1 MDNFEESCL
10 CPMGRLASVDPQ
22 PADWTRPYSTN
33 EVCKEDDPLIQSFKI
48 GTDQVTEEDEVDNFF
63 LPQENKAR
71 QPKSPESDQG
81 DESVHS
87 ASLNAHI
94 DLDLDLD
101 HPLTTKPD
109 QVQSWDTT
117 SLGSPHSR
125 VPSHDRADPTEENIS
140 TLLDHFLQDDADGA
154 HREGMLADKTET
166 TDGATSTPAPSS
178 ALCKYRWSK
187 TINTKSSEVGF
198 YSSLATGEAVS
209 LKWDENSQ
217 AYYSDNVRIT
227 CGDHQ
232 GSLVVDGNIY
242 PVEEFSVK
250 SYTFEVD
257 LYMKDDVLNENVINV
272 DRKLITGN
280 SPSLISNQE
289 TNSNTKYEDL
299 VWQHLGGRDKMNSTV
314 DGMEPQP
321 YLSSMKRD
329 SPIGDVDSGKFYEF
343 SSVRTNFDKEKS
355 DKYTDGLKQH
365 RRDSVE
371 KTYSTDSEVKKYDL
385 VEDILSRPPSVPLSR
400 NGEITTLKRA
410 NSFSGSRSSSGTP
423 ALYNTQ
429 PETANQNFNND
440 PMSLSN
446 IPFATLRS
454 ESRTEL
460 SNFDIG
466 KQSPLPEQRI
476 SPSQSQMPARDIS
489 ASQWSKSPSGRST
502 PQKELLVD
510 PVKQYPERTS
520 SQLSSRPP
528 SNANSRSTSRTTSVI
543 SMGSEQE
550 LAQYMTNN
558 IRDKPMTMGSS
569 SLTND
574 FLKDS
579 LITRGEDRA
588 ASLPNYQQQQQ
599 SFKLDGRSVTPD
611 NKIRV
616 PPTDISTFR
625 NGLVTE
631 RMEDVLG
638 RASSQSSISTV
649 SRGSSRNATPVA
661 SDYGVRD
668 ANAVKI
674 LELEASVNNLRK
686 LLTNRETEVHSLAAQ
701 VADLKDI
708 NRSLREDLEHKSQ
721 RQTPTSI
728 VQDSL
733 EYKQLQREKEILAG
747 EIVILRD
754 QVERLGR
761 GHQNSGSGRNSVSS
775 GITDYSPNSPHVLQR
790 KIADMEAHM
799 KDLQEVTESTTASLV
814 RAEEKL
820 KHLEEE
826 NRELRA
832 RNSGH
837 FDIQGSN
844 DILNLRVE
852 MRALREDYR
861 SLKERNLQL
870 TEENMRL
877 LEGKE
882 PKHKDRDHV
891 STNGSKSSSTYK
903 SDLGSRHVQDYIH
916 SNYKVEQ
923 AEPTLSLGTDKSSY
937 FNSSTSRNVS
947 DRESRQPTH
956 THSYET
962 DRKYS
967 DPNRLLQQRNTIEST
982 RLRPQAKDTK
992 PSDYLKHGLSYP
1004 DRSRP
1009 DGEVSEK
1016 LYTDKYLK
1024 RSDDH
1029 RDKEVTSSYLDKHYA
1044 ALKEGELASDVCHR
1058 DSYEDKPKEI
1068 KYKYRQDSSTD
1079 VDVRLSSKQLAGP
1092 INSKDIFLNLQQS
1105 RTRKWLN
1112 EVDSGSQKGKETP
1125 EYDSDSTEALVTGL
1139 GKVATFHSKCGYEIP
1154 EKKADMVASSITLIP
1169 KKDLTNSL
1177 FTNENKY
1184 ISGNL
1189 DFNRSQA
1196 VSTRHTDDTGN
1207 DSDTATDILLAQDTI
1222 ARGTSQRRPSLGS
1235 DGTSSTLSD
1244 ADEDSSLR
1252 RRSKSVETSRSKDS
1266 TFNRLLSS
1274 LPRGTPTARSVT
1286 SLDSM
1291 RASAG
1296 FRSVI
1301 PAPLVT
1307 QHNKGELAPKNVTS
1321 LLNSSLTQGL
1331 RPFAP
1336 RSIADIR
1343 NEDVVKFSRVGGK
1356 LTQGVVKYV
1365 GHLPG
1370 RSEAYLGVE
1379 LDKDEGKH
1387 DGTFEGIRYF
1397 KCKPNKGVFVAF
1409 NKVVMAW
1416 AP

>member
-1 MDNFEESCL
+1 
-10 CPMGRLASVDPQ
+10 
-22 PADWTRPYSTN
+22 
-33 EVCKEDDPLIQSFKI
+33 
-48 GTDQVTEEDEVDNFF
+48 
-63 LPQENKAR
+63 
-71 QPKSPESDQG
+71 
-81 DESVHS
+81 
-87 ASLNAHI
+87 
-94 DLDLDLD
+94 
-101 HPLTTKPD
+101 
-109 QVQSWDTT
+109 
-117 SLGSPHSR
+117 
-125 VPSHDRADPTEENIS
+125 
-140 TLLDHFLQDDADGA
+140 
-154 HREGMLADKTET
+154 MLADKTET
-166 TDGATSTPAPSS
+166 NDGATSTPAPSS

-187 TINTKSSEVGF
+187 TISTKSSEVGF

-217 AYYSDNVRIT
+217 AYYSANVRIT

-257 LYMKDDVLNENVINV
+257 LYMKDDILNENAINV

-343 SSVRTNFDKEKS
+343 SSVRTNFDKENT

-371 KTYSTDSEVKKYDL
+371 KAYSTDSEVKKYDL

-400 NGEITTLKRA
+400 NGETTTLKRA

-446 IPFATLRS
+446 RPFATLRS
-454 ESRTEL
+454 DSRTEL

-476 SPSQSQMPARDIS
+476 SPSQSQMPARDNT
-489 ASQWSKSPSGRST
+489 ASQWSKSSSGRST
-502 PQKELLVD
+502 PQKDLLVD
-510 PVKQYPERTS
+510 PVKQYPERSS

-588 ASLPNYQQQQQ
+588 ASLPNYQQQLQ

-674 LELEASVNNLRK
+674 QELEASVNNLRK
-686 LLTNRETEVHSLAAQ
+686 LLTNRETEVHSLVAQ

-761 GHQNSGSGRNSVSS
+761 GHQNSGSGRNSSSS

-844 DILNLRVE
+844 DVLNLRVE

-937 FNSSTSRNVS
+937 FNSSTSRNLS

-982 RLRPQAKDTK
+982 KLRPQAKDTK

-1024 RSDDH
+1024 RSDDP
-1029 RDKEVTSSYLDKHYA
+1029 RDKEVASSYLDKHYA
-1044 ALKEGELASDVCHR
+1044 ALKEGELASDVRHR
-1058 DSYEDKPKEI
+1058 DSYEDKPKED

-1112 EVDSGSQKGKETP
+1112 E
-1125 EYDSDSTEALVTGL
+1125 
-1139 GKVATFHSKCGYEIP
+1139 
-1154 EKKADMVASSITLIP
+1154 
-1169 KKDLTNSL
+1169 
-1177 FTNENKY
+1177 ENKY

-1207 DSDTATDILLAQDTI
+1207 DSDTDTDILLAQDTI

-1296 FRSVI
+1296 FRSIV

-1336 RSIADIR
+1336 RSIADLR

>member
-1 MDNFEESCL
+1 
-10 CPMGRLASVDPQ
+10 
-22 PADWTRPYSTN
+22 
-33 EVCKEDDPLIQSFKI
+33 
-48 GTDQVTEEDEVDNFF
+48 
-63 LPQENKAR
+63 
-71 QPKSPESDQG
+71 
-81 DESVHS
+81 
-87 ASLNAHI
+87 
-94 DLDLDLD
+94 
-101 HPLTTKPD
+101 
-109 QVQSWDTT
+109 
-117 SLGSPHSR
+117 
-125 VPSHDRADPTEENIS
+125 
-140 TLLDHFLQDDADGA
+140 
-154 HREGMLADKTET
+154 MLADKTET
-166 TDGATSTPAPSS
+166 NDGATSTPAPSS

-187 TINTKSSEVGF
+187 TISTKSSEVGF

-217 AYYSDNVRIT
+217 AYYSANVRIT

-257 LYMKDDVLNENVINV
+257 LYMKDDILNENAINV

-343 SSVRTNFDKEKS
+343 SSVRTNFDKENT

-371 KTYSTDSEVKKYDL
+371 KAYSTDSEVKKYDL

-400 NGEITTLKRA
+400 NGETTTLKRA

-446 IPFATLRS
+446 RPFATLRS
-454 ESRTEL
+454 DSRTEL

-476 SPSQSQMPARDIS
+476 SPSQSQMPARDNT
-489 ASQWSKSPSGRST
+489 ASQWSKSSSGRST
-502 PQKELLVD
+502 PQKDLLVD
-510 PVKQYPERTS
+510 PVKQYPERSS

-588 ASLPNYQQQQQ
+588 ASLPNYQQQLQ

-674 LELEASVNNLRK
+674 QELEASVNNLRK
-686 LLTNRETEVHSLAAQ
+686 LLTNRETEVHSLVAQ

-761 GHQNSGSGRNSVSS
+761 GHQNSGSGRNSSSS

-844 DILNLRVE
+844 DVLNLRVE

-937 FNSSTSRNVS
+937 FNSSTSRNLS

-982 RLRPQAKDTK
+982 KLRPQAKDTK

-1024 RSDDH
+1024 RSDDP
-1029 RDKEVTSSYLDKHYA
+1029 RDKEVASSYLDKHYA
-1044 ALKEGELASDVCHR
+1044 ALKEGELASDVRHR
-1058 DSYEDKPKEI
+1058 DSYEDKPKED

-1092 INSKDIFLNLQQS
+1092 INSK
-1105 RTRKWLN
+1105 
-1112 EVDSGSQKGKETP
+1112 
-1125 EYDSDSTEALVTGL
+1125 
-1139 GKVATFHSKCGYEIP
+1139 
-1154 EKKADMVASSITLIP
+1154 
-1169 KKDLTNSL
+1169 
-1177 FTNENKY
+1177 ENKY

-1207 DSDTATDILLAQDTI
+1207 DSDTDTDILLAQDTI

-1296 FRSVI
+1296 FRSIV

-1336 RSIADIR
+1336 RSIADLR